1 MTRVLRCRWLLGGLM
16 LGLACS
22 TEQPTAPSAVPVPPI
37 ITDFE
42 NGRLTGN
49 PNSN

>member
-1 MTRVLRCRWLLGGLM
+1 MTRVLRCGWLLGGLM
-16 LGLACS
+16 LGFACS

-42 NGRLTGN
+42 NAV
-49 PNSN
+49 